1 MRKATL
7 ALCCAAPLMFLA
19 GSQVLANPVDY
30 YVLSPVVDAGDRDVE
45 TRLASVRNRDGTTES
60 GANVAFGTTV
70 FEHWA
75 MELNLKWARQT
86 AQGTRFDGVEW
97 ENRWQITE
105 PGEYPVDLGWVT
117 ELEWPRDRTEG
128 TELRFGPMLRSDFAD
143 HWQGSLNLLFG
154 RHFDA
159 AAHSEWN
166 LDYQAQL
173 LWRGAANAVDIGI
186 QAFGSLGRPTHWA
199 PASQQSHL
207 IGPALFGS
215 VKSAPHARINWNVG
229 VLAGVGSGS
238 PRSLIRSQVELE
250 F

>member
-1 MRKATL
+1 M
-7 ALCCAAPLMFLA
+7 ALYCAAALTVLP
-19 GSQVLANPVDY
+19 GSPVRANPVDY
-30 YVLSPVVDAGDRDVE
+30 YVLSPVVDAGDRDIE

-60 GANVAFGTTV
+60 GANVAFGITPS
-70 FEHWA
+70 EHWA

-86 AQGTRFDGVEW
+86 AQGTRLDGVEW

-117 ELEWPRDRTEG
+117 EIEWPRDRAEG
-128 TELRFGPMLRSDFAD
+128 TELRFGPLLRSDFGTAC
-143 HWQGSLNLLFG
+143 QGSLNLLFG

-159 AAHSEWN
+159 ATPAEWN

-173 LWRGAANAVDIGI
+173 VWRGAAGSLDLGI

-199 PASQQSHL
+199 PSSQQSHL
-207 IGPALFGS
+207 VGPVLSGS
-215 VKSAPHARINWNVG
+215 ARPAPHSRVNWNVG
-229 VLAGVGSGS
+229 VLAGIGSGS
-238 PRSLIRSQVELE
+238 PRSLIRSQLELE